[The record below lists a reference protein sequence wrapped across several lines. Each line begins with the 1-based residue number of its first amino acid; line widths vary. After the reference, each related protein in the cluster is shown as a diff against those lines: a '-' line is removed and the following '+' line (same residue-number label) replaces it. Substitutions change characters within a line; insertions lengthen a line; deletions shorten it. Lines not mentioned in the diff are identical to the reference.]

1 MARVKKNSR
10 RLFLGAAFV
19 GVMAGSGAL
28 FGAIGG
34 LMLILLTH
42 AVLRVDAGMV
52 PVLIV
57 CGAAGVVAA
66 TLWSL
71 RLVTRPSTPALAWQK
86 MPISQPTLDSN

>member
-1 MARVKKNSR
+1 MARVKNNSR

-34 LMLILLTH
+34 LMLILLSH
-42 AVLRVDAGMV
+42 AVLRIDAGMV

-57 CGAAGVVAA
+57 CGAAGIIAA

-71 RLVTRPSTPALAWQK
+71 LLVTRPSTRALAWQK
-86 MPISQPTLDSN
+86 IPISQPTLDSN